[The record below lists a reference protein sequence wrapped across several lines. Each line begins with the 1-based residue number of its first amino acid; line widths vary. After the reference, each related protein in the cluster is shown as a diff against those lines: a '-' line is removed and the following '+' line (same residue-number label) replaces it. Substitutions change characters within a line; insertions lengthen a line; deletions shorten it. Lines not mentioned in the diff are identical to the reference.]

1 MEVEDDIDYSPP
13 RKQDF
18 EAVVK
23 CITPSL
29 GSDFLSF
36 DTDGFSFISDSII
49 PPIITDIKFLVIS
62 LIIHHM

>member
-13 RKQDF
+13 HKQDF

-29 GSDFLSF
+29 GSDFLNF

-49 PPIITDIKFLVIS
+49 PPILTHIKFLVVS
-62 LIIHHM
+62 SVIHHI